1 MTNLP
6 LLKDMIFPSLLT
18 ITKGVKIKKEGISI
32 KKIIKNVEIDRIA
45 LERYTQFFAWQE
57 ECPLAF
63 FYLMAQRAQTSLM
76 LQADFTIAI
85 PGLVHISNRLEK
97 LGTIDSNAP
106 FDLDVKIEVAYKEAG
121 SLIPKCTVLFMQKN
135 QPVIRCESTYIA
147 KRKGGMNAK
156 TRMDIDEALTKPFL
170 SETWE
175 IAKNLGQIYAAASG
189 DKNPIHTSKFFAKII
204 GFRSPIL
211 QGWYSVSRIVKAYE
225 MANNTT
231 YDFIEVDFK
240 SPIFLPSQ
248 QKVEGQKTGTNDVLF
263 QINDVATDKIILK
276 VKLKLERH

>member
-32 KKIIKNVEIDRIA
+32 EKTFRNVEIDRIA
-45 LERYTQFFAWQE
+45 LEKYTQFFDWQE

-76 LQADFTIAI
+76 LQSDFTIAI

-106 FDLDVKIEVAYKEAG
+106 FDLAVKIDVAYKETG
-121 SLIPKCTVLFMQKN
+121 SLIPKCTVLFMQKY

-147 KRKGGMNAK
+147 KRKGGVRAK
-156 TRMDIDEALTKPFL
+156 PQVDNEASIAKPFL
-170 SETWE
+170 SEIWE
-175 IAKNLGQIYAAASG
+175 IAKNLGGIYATASG

-211 QGWYSVSRIVKAYE
+211 QGWYSVSRIVKACE
-225 MANNTT
+225 RTNNTT

-248 QKVEGQKTGTNDVLF
+248 QKVVGQKTGINDVLF

-276 VKLKLERH
+276 GKLKVERH